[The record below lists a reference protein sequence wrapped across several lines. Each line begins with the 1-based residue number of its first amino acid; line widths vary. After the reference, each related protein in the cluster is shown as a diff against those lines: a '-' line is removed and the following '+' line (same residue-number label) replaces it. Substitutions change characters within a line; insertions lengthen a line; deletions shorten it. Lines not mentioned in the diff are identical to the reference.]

1 MSDGI
6 PTVNEAQPRKS
17 GRLRPIHVALA
28 GGDDVQRTALKL
40 ELSQINELD
49 IEFVGEQARGAASKS
64 SEQAPILM
72 VILDG
77 ADEDGWRRQLR
88 VCNPDGRYG
97 SIVALVKDPS
107 APAVRAAL
115 RAGADDVLGMP
126 PPAEDAFHTLLR
138 MSELSHREA
147 GIHEKLVCSL
157 VSVSG
162 GIGVSHL
169 TVSLGLAVHRLFA
182 KRTVLVE
189 LDLQAAPLAVL
200 LNMEPEHT
208 ISELADPTSVIDS
221 IRLESVLCK
230 HESGL
235 YWLAAPKQ
243 IEEAELVSAA
253 TVEATLKVLRELF
266 DVVLIDC
273 GTHLT
278 ESSIVAWERSDH
290 LLYLIDQTVTAIR
303 SAQRFVEL
311 YHRLGLKDVEPGY
324 VLNRYAANN
333 PITIARIEAALR
345 CSIFATL
352 PRDDRSMSEQQVTGT
367 DLWEIRSAGELR
379 ASLESLARKLYGA
392 AAEQEAPSRSG
403 LLGRLLGGVFRGSK
417 NGTN

>member
-17 GRLRPIHVALA
+17 GRLRPVRVALA
-28 GGDDVQRTALKL
+28 GGDDLQQSALKV

-49 IEFVGEQARGAASKS
+49 IQFVSEQARGAARKS
-64 SEQAPILM
+64 GEQAPILM

-115 RAGADDVLGMP
+115 RAGADDVLGLP
-126 PPAEDAFHTLLR
+126 PPAQDAFHTLLR
-138 MSELSHREA
+138 MSELSHRQE
-147 GIHEKLVCSL
+147 GIREKLVCSL

-169 TVSLGLAVHRLFA
+169 TVNLGLALHRLFA

-278 ESSIVAWERSDH
+278 ESSTR
-290 LLYLIDQTVTAIR
+290 AIR
-303 SAQRFVEL
+303 P
-311 YHRLGLKDVEPGY
+311 HRTVAD
-324 VLNRYAANN
+324 
-333 PITIARIEAALR
+333 
-345 CSIFATL
+345 
-352 PRDDRSMSEQQVTGT
+352 
-367 DLWEIRSAGELR
+367 
-379 ASLESLARKLYGA
+379 
-392 AAEQEAPSRSG
+392 G
-403 LLGRLLGGVFRGSK
+403 LLQC
-417 NGTN
+417 